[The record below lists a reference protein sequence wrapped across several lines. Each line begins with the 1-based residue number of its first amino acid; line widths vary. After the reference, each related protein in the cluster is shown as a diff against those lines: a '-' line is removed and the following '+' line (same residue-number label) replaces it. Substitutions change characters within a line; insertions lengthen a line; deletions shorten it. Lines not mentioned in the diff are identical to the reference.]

1 MYRKFL
7 FILFRLRFAIYLFSL
22 KNNRIYDEV
31 VQSDLYLQSKLLV
44 VLYGKK
50 INKQNL
56 KNYNTSMYV
65 CSSHIVSM
73 FT

>member
-1 MYRKFL
+1 MFFFQFKIVCRKFL

-22 KNNRIYDEV
+22 KSNRIYDEV

-50 INKQNL
+50 NKQTKPEKL
-56 KNYNTSMYV
+56 
-65 CSSHIVSM
+65 
-73 FT
+73 